1 MINKNRPSTFP
12 QVSSIAALSLA
23 ALIID
28 PVFYSIS
35 SDGFGAC
42 FTSDVVRVAQ
52 WLLMSRVLLANT
64 PKGFR
69 WLTWHTGSKF
79 WSWESA
85 ILKAISFSSA
95 FPLGSWLKAEVGQV
109 KGWSLL
115 QPCDAE
121 PCCTCHTLW
130 SLGWCFGGGSDPPLQ
145 HP

>member
-12 QVSSIAALSLA
+12 QVSSIAAFSLA

-52 WLLMSRVLLANT
+52 GLLMSRVLLANT

-69 WLTWHTGSKF
+69 WLTWQIGSKF
-79 WSWESA
+79 WS
-85 ILKAISFSSA
+85 
-95 FPLGSWLKAEVGQV
+95 
-109 KGWSLL
+109 
-115 QPCDAE
+115 
-121 PCCTCHTLW
+121 
-130 SLGWCFGGGSDPPLQ
+130 
-145 HP
+145 